1 MAAGATQRLPTPLS
15 CGASANEADGER
27 KTNRKKEKERKN
39 VTVCMYECLSL
50 CLDES
55 RIKVVQQQE
64 AYECVTARQE
74 VVFSSARWLSHSLVS
89 AGWLEP
95 KHPYLFIHTQRGEW
109 SLNGSR

>member
-15 CGASANEADGER
+15 CGASGNEADGER
-27 KTNRKKEKERKN
+27 KTDREKERKN
-39 VTVCMYECLSL
+39 VTVCLYECLSL
-50 CLDES
+50 YLDAF
-55 RIKVVQQQE
+55 RIKEVQQQE
-64 AYECVTARQE
+64 ACECVTARQE